1 MWRLLLAVL
10 LAVGLVSPAQAK
22 SYYLNRAD
30 VIAQVRADGS
40 MHVQETREV
49 VFEGTFHAFDR
60 TIPVPPGAEITNI
73 TVSEG
78 GIPYQERSGEEPGTF
93 TSMRSARDLSLSWF
107 YVATDETRTFAL
119 EYDVLGAVQ
128 RHADVAE
135 LYWQFIEPDHEWE
148 AKTSTVTILFPVPVP
163 ASQIK
168 AWAHGPL
175 QGNVAIGSDRV
186 QLTCNPLPPNTMVEG
201 RVLLP
206 AGVIT
211 SSPRS
216 DYSGALPSIQ
226 EEEAGWAGEANQQRR
241 LARASI
247 FLPFGTLGVGFLV
260 AFALYWRYGREY
272 LEPNPPIYEREP
284 LEGWKP
290 NEAAYLWHW
299 GSLGPNDMT
308 AMLMDLVRRGA
319 LQLVIRKE
327 DHAIL
332 GGLLGSREKEE
343 QYLRRV
349 PEFKGELSRAE
360 QHLIER
366 VLFAG
371 IDSDV
376 EVSMSEFTERAKAD
390 PIAAKARYDHWKK
403 AAEDESEKVTIVAP
417 DSNVAMGFG
426 IGIGVLVFLSTFL
439 FASVLQSP
447 AAIVDGFGGFGIII
461 ASLNTRRRTREAAS
475 ALHHWQAF
483 RRYLLDF
490 SRLREYPAPAV
501 VLWEQYLVF
510 AITLG
515 VADRVI
521 EQFKDLY
528 VRLPDAER
536 STFVGF
542 PNWVSSEGQGFSSL
556 GSISSA
562 FDSFSHTFTAATSS
576 FSSSSGSGGGFSGG
590 GGGGGGGGSSGAR

>member
-22 SYYLNRAD
+22 SYYLRRAD

-40 MHVQETREV
+40 MRVREGRQI

-60 TIPVPPGAEITNI
+60 TIPVPAGAEITNI
-73 TVSEG
+73 AVSEG
-78 GIPYQERSGEEPGTF
+78 GIPYQERFGEEPGTF
-93 TSMRSARDLSLSWF
+93 TTVRTRRELSLSWF
-107 YVATDETRTFAL
+107 YVATDETRTFVL

-128 RHADVAE
+128 KHADTAE

-148 AKTSTVTILFPVPVP
+148 AETSAVTILLP
-163 ASQIK
+163 APMPTSRIK

-175 QGNVAIGSDRV
+175 QGNVAIGTDRV
-186 QLTCNPLPPNTMVEG
+186 ELTCNPLPSNTMVEG
-201 RVLLP
+201 RVVVP
-206 AGVIT
+206 TSVIT

-216 DYSGALPSIQ
+216 DYSEALPSIL
-226 EEEAGWAGEANQQRR
+226 EEEGRGAEEANQQRIQ
-241 LARASI
+241 ARAAI
-247 FLPFGTLGVGFLV
+247 FLPFGTVAVGFLV

-290 NEAAYLWHW
+290 NEVGYLCHW
-299 GSLGPNDMT
+299 GSLDQDDMT

-327 DHAIL
+327 HHAIL
-332 GGLLGSREKEE
+332 GGLLGSREEEE
-343 QYLRRV
+343 QYIRRV
-349 PEFKGELSRAE
+349 PAFKDELSPAE
-360 QHLIER
+360 RYLIER
-366 VLFAG
+366 VLFTG

-376 EVSMSEFTERAKAD
+376 EVSMSEFAERAKAD
-390 PIAAKARYDHWKK
+390 PTAAKARYDHWKEF
-403 AAEDESEKVTIVAP
+403 AENESEKVPIVAP
-417 DSNVAMGFG
+417 NSDVAMGFG

-439 FASVLQSP
+439 FAGVLHSP
-447 AAIVDGFGGFGIII
+447 AAVVDGFGGFGIII
-461 ASLNTRRRTREAAS
+461 ASLNIRRRTREAAI

-528 VRLPDAER
+528 PRLPDAER
-536 STFVGF
+536 SSFAAF
-542 PNWVSSEGQGFSSL
+542 PNWVSSEGQVFSSL
-556 GSISSA
+556 NSMSSV
-562 FDSFSHTFTAATSS
+562 FTSFNQTLAAATSS